1 MVLSSTPS
9 NADDEEMFS
18 KAPLLIRL
26 VSAGIRIA
34 EKAGVL
40 VREILNDGSFQIV
53 EKGLNDLQ
61 TEADRR
67 SQKCIISSLKHQFK
81 DFPKMAIIGEEVYI
95 LFIYV
100 LFATEIFELIVKFFM
115 CRMKILLKQSIPHSL

>member
-1 MVLSSTPS
+1 MVFSSEPS
-9 NADDEEMFS
+9 NVGDEEMFS
-18 KAPLLIRL
+18 KAPLLVRL
-26 VSAGIRIA
+26 VSASVRIA
-34 EKAGVL
+34 ERAGVL

-81 DFPKMAIIGEEVYI
+81 DFPKLAIIGEEV
-95 LFIYV
+95 F
-100 LFATEIFELIVKFFM
+100 
-115 CRMKILLKQSIPHSL
+115 